1 MSPADTPSA
10 FIESE
15 STRATLLPTSREY
28 ASNILS
34 EISFW
39 LMYLIPH
46 AEPYTF
52 VISIIYKVCSLTTI
66 EQSDLI
72 ID

>member
-1 MSPADTPSA
+1 M
-10 FIESE
+10 ESE

-39 LMYLIPH
+39 LMNTISHVAPLYLC
-46 AEPYTF
+46 Y
-52 VISIIYKVCSLTTI
+52 SIYLQIV
-66 EQSDLI
+66 QSHHNRKWIADSNQ
-72 ID
+72 

>member
-1 MSPADTPSA
+1 LISKMSPADTPNA
-10 FIESE
+10 VIESE

-39 LMYLIPH
+39 LMNSILPCYAFIPLL
-46 AEPYTF
+46 F
-52 VISIIYKVCSLTTI
+52 
-66 EQSDLI
+66 
-72 ID
+72 

>member
-1 MSPADTPSA
+1 LISKMSPADTPSA

-39 LMYLIPH
+39 LMNSILHVTPLYLCYFNYLQI
-46 AEPYTF
+46 
-52 VISIIYKVCSLTTI
+52 V
-66 EQSDLI
+66 
-72 ID
+72 

>member
-1 MSPADTPSA
+1 M
-10 FIESE
+10 ESE

-39 LMYLIPH
+39 LMSAVSYVAPLYLCYSNYLQIVQPH
-46 AEPYTF
+46 HNR
-52 VISIIYKVCSLTTI
+52 K
-66 EQSDLI
+66 
-72 ID
+72 